1 MTYGVPHGGNVAGK
15 PTSDDE
21 GKVGNE
27 TLAALKTALEPLEG
41 GSSLHV
47 FTDNRTGARYCE
59 CHVRANKL
67 TALGTTDTPLDPDE
81 QPEYR
86 ANRDLVENAPA
97 FTRMKD
103 DAGKR
108 RSFSGIVME
117 FIANEDRPLKVIGG
131 QHRFTAV
138 EEAFASGVDELHG
151 VKIYL
156 DLTMEQR
163 FDAQL
168 ISNTVIAISRDLFDR
183 MHETRSGPQLRN
195 WCHEVGLLPIGEDF
209 ADRRVRGG
217 TLTVQAAR
225 TFITAYYTGA
235 EVDPK
240 KFATVETTPS
250 LLPTGSEDT
259 VWMKVKV
266 DHPTMWEDAKLLR
279 AGKEYARLV
288 TAQRSAFSAKK
299 LKIPVDFP
307 EKAGNLAIMAA
318 WAFVAGVLRDNE
330 TRLRRHYSLPDAKGK
345 DPLNATA
352 LAKGR
357 HKTDQDNY
365 RGLGY
370 RVDAK
375 ERGRLT
381 ELFFLQAESGEGLA
395 PTIIDLAIKKY
406 YAKQAVLEVT
416 RAEAK
421 AEEKATEVEDSQEN
435 LL

>member
-1 MTYGVPHGGNVAGK
+1 MAEKLKGSGEAKV
-15 PTSDDE
+15 DDA
-21 GKVGNE
+21 
-27 TLAALKTALEPLEG
+27 TLAALKLALEPLEG
-41 GSSLHV
+41 AESLYV

-59 CHVRANKL
+59 CHVRGSKL
-67 TALGTTDTPLDPDE
+67 TTLGTTDTPLDPEE

-97 FTRMKD
+97 FNRMKG
-103 DAGKR
+103 DAIER
-108 RSFSGIVME
+108 RSFSGIVAE
-117 FIANEDRPLKVIGG
+117 FIPDEERPLKVIGG

-138 EEAFASGVDELHG
+138 EIAFGSGVDELHG
-151 VKIYL
+151 IKIYL

-195 WCHEVGLLPIGEDF
+195 WCHEVGLLPAGEDF

-217 TLTVQAAR
+217 LQTVQAVR
-225 TFITAYYTGA
+225 TFITAYFSGA
-235 EVDPK
+235 LVDPK
-240 KFATVETTPS
+240 KFAAVDTTPT
-250 LLPTGSEDT
+250 LLPTGSEDALWT
-259 VWMKVKV
+259 KIKSENPLLWA
-266 DHPTMWEDAKLLR
+266 DEKLKR
-279 AGKEYARLV
+279 AGKEYARLIA
-288 TAQRSAFSAKK
+288 AQRTAFSGKK
-299 LKIPVDFP
+299 TKAPVDYP

-318 WAFVAGVLRDNE
+318 WSFVAGVLKDNE
-330 TRLRRHYSLPDAKGK
+330 ARLKRHYALADAKGK
-345 DPLNATA
+345 DPLNAVA

-357 HKTDQDNY
+357 HKTDPENY

-381 ELFFLQAESGEGLA
+381 ELFFLQAESGDGLA
-395 PTIIDLAIKKY
+395 PAIIDLAIKKY
-406 YAKQAVLEVT
+406 YAKQAVLDVK
-416 RAEAK
+416 R
-421 AEEKATEVEDSQEN
+421 AEEKADDKASDDVVDTQIQGD

>member
-1 MTYGVPHGGNVAGK
+1 MTK
-15 PTSDDE
+15 TPTSDADIHVE
-21 GKVGNE
+21 DK
-27 TLAALKTALEPLEG
+27 TLAALKAALEPLEG
-41 GSSLHV
+41 TKSLHV
-47 FTDNRTGARYCE
+47 FTDHRTGARYCE
-59 CHVRANKL
+59 CHVRASKL
-67 TALGTTDTPLDPDE
+67 TSLGTTDTPLDPEE

-108 RSFSGIVME
+108 RSFSGIVAE
-117 FIANEDRPLKVIGG
+117 FIPAEERPLKVIGG

-151 VKIYL
+151 IKIYL

-195 WCHEVGLLPIGEDF
+195 WSQNVGLLPPGEDF

-217 TLTVQAAR
+217 LLTVQAAR
-225 TFITAYYTGA
+225 TFITAYYAGA
-235 EVDPK
+235 AVDSK
-240 KFATVETTPS
+240 KFEAVETTPS
-250 LLPTGSEDT
+250 LLPTGSEDS
-259 VWMKVKV
+259 VWTEIKAT
-266 DHPTMWEDAKLLR
+266 HPDLWEDPKLLR
-279 AGKEYARLV
+279 AGKEYARLIS
-288 TAQRSAFSAKK
+288 AQRAAFSGKK
-299 LKIPVDFP
+299 GKTPVDFP
-307 EKAGNLAIMAA
+307 EKAGNLAIMSS
-318 WAFVAGVLRDNE
+318 WAFVAGVLKDNE
-330 TRLRRHYSLPDAKGK
+330 TRLKRHFGLANAKGK

-357 HKTDQDNY
+357 HKTDPENY

-381 ELFFLQAESGEGLA
+381 ELFFLQAESGDGLA
-395 PTIIDLAIKKY
+395 PAVVDLAIKKY
-406 YAKQAVLEVT
+406 YAKQAVLDVK
-416 RAEAK
+416 RAQEKAEDK
-421 AEEKATEVEDSQEN
+421 AEEKAIEAEDAQGD

>member
-1 MTYGVPHGGNVAGK
+1 MVKK
-15 PTSDDE
+15 PKNDGE
-21 GKVGNE
+21 GKLQDK
-27 TLAALKTALEPLEG
+27 TLAALKSALEPLEG
-41 GSSLHV
+41 AKSLHV

-59 CHVRANKL
+59 CHVRAKKL

-103 DAGKR
+103 DANKR
-108 RSFSGIVME
+108 RSFSGIVTE
-117 FIANEDRPLKVIGG
+117 FIPGDERPLKVIGG

-195 WCHEVGLLPIGEDF
+195 WCHEAGLLPAGDDF

-217 TLTVQAAR
+217 ALTVQAAR
-225 TFITAYYTGA
+225 TFITAYYAGA
-235 EVDPK
+235 AVDPK

-250 LLPTGSEDT
+250 LLPTGSEDS
-259 VWMKVKV
+259 VWAQVKA
-266 DHPTMWEDAKLLR
+266 DNPNLWEDPKLLR
-279 AGKEYARLV
+279 AGKEYARLIA
-288 TAQRSAFSAKK
+288 AQRAAFIGKK
-299 LKIPVDFP
+299 GKIPVDFP
-307 EKAGNLAIMAA
+307 EKAGNLAIMAS
-318 WAFVAGVLRDNE
+318 WAFIAGVLKDNE
-330 TRLRRHYSLPDAKGK
+330 TRLKRHYALANATGK

-357 HKTDQDNY
+357 HKTDPENY

-370 RVDAK
+370 RIDAK

-381 ELFFLQAESGEGLA
+381 ELFFLQAEGGDGLA
-395 PTIIDLAIKKY
+395 PAIVDLAIKKY
-406 YAKQAVLEVT
+406 YAKQAVLEVQ

-421 AEEKATEVEDSQEN
+421 AEEKVAESEDPQGD